1 MKVYFEFVKQ
11 GYYALVTVT
20 VNKNEP
26 IMNKGLKAT
35 EVYLEYVAGDNI
47 DEILSEGLPQMVS
60 KEYAFWKL
68 ANCYDSKDYSVKELL
83 KEFEEMENTCVVI
96 DGALV

>member
-1 MKVYFEFVKQ
+1 MKVYFEFPKQ
-11 GYYALVTVT
+11 DYYGLVTVT
-20 VNKNEP
+20 VDKNEP

-35 EVYLEYVAGDNI
+35 EVYLKTVGGESVE
-47 DEILSEGLPQMVS
+47 EILEEGLPQMVS

-68 ANCYDSKDYSVKELL
+68 ANCNDGKDYSAKELL